1 MQKQASKQAN
11 EQAKEGF
18 CCQGDTLIN
27 TIKLTL
33 LKVKESSETIIYLN

>member
-33 LKVKESSETIIYLN
+33 LKVKESSETILYLN